1 MSQIINISKKK
12 KKKTTE
18 RKPNKKTVVSLF
30 RLQCKNVQT
39 RSAQGRK
46 RSRRSVSHDL

>member
-1 MSQIINISKKK
+1 MSQIIKISEKKQQK
-12 KKKTTE
+12 E
-18 RKPNKKTVVSLF
+18 NLKKTVVSLF
-30 RLQCKNVQT
+30 CLQRKNVLT